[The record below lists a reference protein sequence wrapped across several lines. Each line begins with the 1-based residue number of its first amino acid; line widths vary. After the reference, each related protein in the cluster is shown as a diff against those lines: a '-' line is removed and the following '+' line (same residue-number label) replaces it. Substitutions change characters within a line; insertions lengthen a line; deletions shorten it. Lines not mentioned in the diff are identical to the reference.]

1 MRSWMDKAR
10 AVDRV
15 LKDAPKVDKGLRVE
29 KEEFASRRRKV
40 AQALKAKGIDCGIV
54 YSDEHY
60 CGDVPYLGGNT
71 NISVE
76 PVAGVVG
83 ANGFYLLAGLEGG
96 YVAEQMSGRA
106 GVSVHKV
113 EMLKLADEEYP
124 IDAERIED
132 VLETAV
138 GHMPKT
144 IGLLT
149 PRAVL
154 PLGIYEFFASL
165 VGEENIIDCQELYFK
180 IKYIKSGREMAL
192 TRQAALISDA
202 MMQGMLQVLE
212 PGMLETEVSAW
223 GYLIGQQLG
232 AEGFGFDVMVTANEA
247 NRTIVGKA
255 LNRPIGRGDYVHL
268 GVAPKCDGLNACQ
281 RATVIAV
288 GDPGEV
294 TPEQRYWIGFVE
306 EAYQV
311 GLDAYIK
318 VARENLPA
326 YLQEQALCDYFASRR
341 EEVSARVGKPID
353 LVRLKPYTG
362 THNSGYTECQ
372 EFYGAITLNSKEPLG
387 SQIVTMLD
395 VAIRGF
401 GNHWHEV
408 IIPGLDYVLVEK
420 TLGKSGH
427 NVEVMNQLPVNL
439 QHLVGIH

>member
-10 AVDRV
+10 AVDKV
-15 LKDAPKVDKGLRVE
+15 LQSAPTIDKNLRVE
-29 KEEFASRRRKV
+29 KEEFVLRRKKV
-40 AQALKAKGIDCGIV
+40 AAALKDAGIDCGIV

-76 PVAGVVG
+76 PVAGLVG
-83 ANGFYLLAGLEGG
+83 PNGFFLLAGLEGG
-96 YVAEQMSGRA
+96 YVAEQLASRA

-132 VLETAV
+132 VLEMAV
-138 GHMPKT
+138 GCMPKT

-154 PLGIYEFFASL
+154 PLGVYEFFASL
-165 VGEENIIDCQELYFK
+165 VGEDNIIDCQELYYK
-180 IKYIKSGREMAL
+180 IKYIKSDREMEL

-202 MMQGMLQVLE
+202 MMQGMLVVLE

-223 GYLIGQQLG
+223 GYLIGQELG
-232 AEGFGFDVMVTANEA
+232 AESFGFDVMVTANEA

-255 LNRPIGRGDYVHL
+255 LNRPINFGDYVHL
-268 GVAPKCDGLNACQ
+268 GVAPKMDGLNACQ

-288 GDPGEV
+288 NHPDQV
-294 TPEQRYWIGFVE
+294 TAEQRYWIEFVE

-311 GLDAYIK
+311 GLDAFIK
-318 VARENLPA
+318 VAEGNLPA
-326 YLQEQALCDYFASRR
+326 YLQEKALCDYFASRQD
-341 EEVSARVGKPID
+341 EVSKRLGRPID

-387 SQIVTMLD
+387 SQIVMMLD

-420 TLGKSGH
+420 TLGKFPDR
-427 NVEVMNQLPVNL
+427 VEVFNQLPVNM

>member
-10 AVDRV
+10 AVNKV
-15 LKDAPKVDKGLRVE
+15 ILNAPKIDKNLRVE
-29 KEEFASRRRKV
+29 KDEFASRRLKV
-40 AQALKAKGIDCGIV
+40 AQALKTAGVDCGIV

-96 YVAEQMSGRA
+96 YVAEQMAGRA
-106 GVSVHKV
+106 GVGVHKV

-132 VLETAV
+132 VLEMAV
-138 GHMPKT
+138 GQMPKT

-180 IKYIKSGREMAL
+180 IKYIKSEREMAL
-192 TRQAALISDA
+192 TRQAALIADA
-202 MMQGMLQVLE
+202 MMEGMLRVLE

-255 LNRPIGRGDYVHL
+255 LNRPINHGDYVHL

-294 TPEQRYWIGFVE
+294 TPEQRYWIDFVE

-318 VARENLPA
+318 VARRHLPA
-326 YLQEQALCDYFASRR
+326 WLQEQALCDYFASRQ
-341 EEVSARVGKPID
+341 EEVSAKVGKPID

-387 SQIVTMLD
+387 SRIVTMLD

-420 TLGKSGH
+420 TLGKSGRD
-427 NVEVMNQLPVNL
+427 VEVMNQLPVNL

>member
-10 AVDRV
+10 AVEKV
-15 LKDAPKVDKGLRVE
+15 LQAAPMIDKNLRIEKD
-29 KEEFASRRRKV
+29 EFAARRKKV
-40 AQALKAKGIDCGIV
+40 AQALEKAGIDCAVV

-83 ANGFYLLAGLEGG
+83 PRGFFLLAGLEGG
-96 YVAEQMSGRA
+96 YVAEQLSGRA

-113 EMLKLADEEYP
+113 EMLKLADEDYP

-132 VLETAV
+132 VLEAAV
-138 GHMPKT
+138 GRMPRN

-154 PLGIYEFFASL
+154 PVGICERFAAL
-165 VGEENIIDCQELYFK
+165 VGDENIIDCQELYYK
-180 IKYIKSGREMAL
+180 IKYIKSDREMAL
-192 TRQAALISDA
+192 IRQAALISDA
-202 MMQGMLQVLE
+202 MMQGMLAVLE

-247 NRTIVGKA
+247 NRTLVGKA
-255 LNRPIGRGDYVHL
+255 LNRPIRFGDYVHL
-268 GVAPKCDGLNACQ
+268 GVAPKCDGLNACE

-288 GDPGEV
+288 DKPSQV
-294 TPEQRYWIGFVE
+294 TPEQRFWIDFVE
-306 EAYQV
+306 GAYQV
-311 GLDAYIK
+311 GLDAFIK
-318 VARENLPA
+318 VAEGGLPA
-326 YLQEQALCDYFASRR
+326 YLQEKALGDYFLSRQ
-341 EEVSARVGKPID
+341 EEVSGRVGREID

-372 EFYGAITLNSKEPLG
+372 EFYGAITLDSKEPLG
-387 SQIVTMLD
+387 SQIVMMLD
-395 VAIRGF
+395 VAIRGY
-401 GNHWHEV
+401 GNHWHDI

-420 TLGKSGH
+420 TLGKFGRR
-427 NVEVMNQLPVNL
+427 VEVLNQLPVNM

>member
-10 AVDRV
+10 AIDKV
-15 LKDAPKVDKGLRVE
+15 LQSAPTIDKNLRVE
-29 KEEFASRRRKV
+29 KEEFVLRRKKV
-40 AQALKAKGIDCGIV
+40 AAALKDAGIDCGIV

-76 PVAGVVG
+76 PVAGLVG
-83 ANGFYLLAGLEGG
+83 PNGFFLLAGLEGG
-96 YVAEQMSGRA
+96 YVAEQLASRA

-132 VLETAV
+132 VLEMAV
-138 GHMPKT
+138 GGMPKT

-154 PLGIYEFFASL
+154 PLGVYEFFASL
-165 VGEENIIDCQELYFK
+165 VGENNIIDCQELYYK
-180 IKYIKSGREMAL
+180 IKYIKSDREMEL

-202 MMQGMLQVLE
+202 MMQGMLAVLE

-223 GYLIGQQLG
+223 GYLIGQELG
-232 AEGFGFDVMVTANEA
+232 AESFGFDVMVTANEA

-255 LNRPIGRGDYVHL
+255 LNRPINFGDYVHL
-268 GVAPKCDGLNACQ
+268 GVAPKMDGLNACQ

-288 GDPGEV
+288 NHPDQV
-294 TPEQRYWIGFVE
+294 TAEQRYWIEFVE

-311 GLDAYIK
+311 GLDAFIK
-318 VARENLPA
+318 VAEGNLPA
-326 YLQEQALCDYFASRR
+326 YLQEKALCDYFASRQD
-341 EEVSARVGKPID
+341 EVSKRLGRPID

-387 SQIVTMLD
+387 SQIVMMLD

-420 TLGKSGH
+420 TLGKFPDR
-427 NVEVMNQLPVNL
+427 VEVFNQLPVNM